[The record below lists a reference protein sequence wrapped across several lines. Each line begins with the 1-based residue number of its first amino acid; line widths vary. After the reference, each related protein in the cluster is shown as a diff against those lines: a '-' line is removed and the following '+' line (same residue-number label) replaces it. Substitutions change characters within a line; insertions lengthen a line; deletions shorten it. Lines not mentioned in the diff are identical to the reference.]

1 MPYSKMT
8 SGTVP
13 PFGATLTASVAPNGG
28 TVPDV
33 IFEYGTS
40 AAYGTV
46 VAASGSPAASAA
58 ITGLAPSTRYHF
70 RVVALRDGR
79 RYEGANATFVTAS
92 APVVQPPPDEL
103 VSSKIRSRKL
113 TADRRGRFSLKVRF
127 ASDAPSG
134 TARIAVEAGKTVVA
148 KAKAAVRRGETRKV
162 ALRLNAAGRRR
173 IAPGKTRKVRVVVRL
188 PGGEK
193 LARTVKLTRT
203 R

>member
-1 MPYSKMT
+1 
-8 SGTVP
+8 
-13 PFGATLTASVAPNGG
+13 
-28 TVPDV
+28 VPDV

-40 AAYGTV
+40 AAYGSV

-58 ITGLAPSTRYHF
+58 ITGLAPSTRYQF

-79 RYEGANATFVTAS
+79 RYEGANGTFVTAS
-92 APVVQPPPDEL
+92 APVIQPPPDEVL

-127 ASDAPSG
+127 ASRAPAG
-134 TARIAVEAGKTVVA
+134 TARIAVQDGRTAVA
-148 KAKAAVRRGETRKV
+148 KAKVAVRRGETRKV
-162 ALRLNAAGRRR
+162 ALRLNAAGRRK

-193 LARTVKLTRT
+193 FARTVKLTRK